1 MADEIM
7 HISVGDLKTGRFILI
22 DGVPCK
28 IVDIETS
35 APGKH
40 GSAKVRITAVGMF
53 DGSKKTLL
61 KPSHSDVEAPVI
73 AKTKA
78 QVVSISGSNAQLM
91 DMESYETY
99 DLPIPEELRATLKAG
114 AEVEVME
121 AMSKKAITRV
131 VGSGSGF

>member
-7 HISVGDLKTGRFILI
+7 HVSVGDLKSGRFILI
-22 DGVPCK
+22 DGIPCK
-28 IVDIETS
+28 VVDIETS

-40 GSAKVRITAVGMF
+40 GSAKVRITAIGMF

-78 QVVSISGSNAQLM
+78 QVVSVSGNNAQLM

-99 DLPIPEELRATLKAG
+99 DLEIPVELRGQVKAG
-114 AEVEVME
+114 VEIEVIE
-121 AMSKKAITRV
+121 AMSKKAMTRI
-131 VGSGSGF
+131 VGGV

>member
-7 HISVGDLKTGRFILI
+7 HVSVGDLKSGRFILI
-22 DGVPCK
+22 DGIPCK
-28 IVDIETS
+28 VVDIETS

-40 GSAKVRITAVGMF
+40 GSAKVRITAIGMF

-78 QVVSISGSNAQLM
+78 QVVSISGTNAQLM

-99 DLPIPEELRATLKAG
+99 DLEIPEELRAQVKAG
-114 AEVEVME
+114 VEVEVIE
-121 AMSKKAITRV
+121 AMSKKAMTRI
-131 VGSGSGF
+131 VGGV